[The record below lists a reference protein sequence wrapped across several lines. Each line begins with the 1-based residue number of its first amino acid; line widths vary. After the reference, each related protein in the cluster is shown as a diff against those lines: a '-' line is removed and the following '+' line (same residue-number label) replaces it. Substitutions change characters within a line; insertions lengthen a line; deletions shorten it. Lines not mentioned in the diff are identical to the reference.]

1 MPRKQKQDNTIK
13 EYLVVEDP
21 AAIKLLFV
29 PKFVD
34 LLKLIG
40 PEEMSVSDIAHAMG
54 INPGSAYYR
63 LKMLEK
69 HGLAR
74 LVREEIQG
82 GVVKKYYRKAAVN
95 ITIDTGSPGNRAAAA
110 EAGMDEAYKER
121 LLKSMGFFGYELP
134 EGRME
139 KAKERL
145 TECDG
150 LMKAALREIQQAGL
164 EKTEGDRVLVA
175 NAYQLALVFR
185 LLDDKALSSSMKA
198 LVGSFKKK
206 Q

>member
-13 EYLVVEDP
+13 EYMVVEDP

-40 PEEMSVSDIAHAMG
+40 PEEMSVSDIAHAMN

-69 HGLAR
+69 HGLAKQ
-74 LVREEIQG
+74 VREEIQG

-95 ITIDTGSPGNRAAAA
+95 ITINTGSPESKAAAA
-110 EAGMDEAYKER
+110 GVGMDESFTER
-121 LLKSMGFFGYELP
+121 LLKSMSYFGYEVP
-134 EGRME
+134 EGKMGQ
-139 KAKERL
+139 AKERL
-145 TECDG
+145 IECDR
-150 LMKAALREIQQAGL
+150 LMKAELKEIQHVGL
-164 EKTEGDRVLVA
+164 EKHESDRTLVA
-175 NAYQLALVFR
+175 NAYQLALIFR
-185 LLDDKALSSSMKA
+185 LLDDKALSSSAKA
-198 LVGSFKKK
+198 LVGSFKRK

>member
-1 MPRKQKQDNTIK
+1 MPRKPKQDNTIK

-29 PKFVD
+29 PKFAD

-40 PEEMSVSDIAHAMG
+40 TGEMSVSDIAHAMD

-69 HGLAR
+69 HGLAK

-82 GVVKKYYRKAAVN
+82 GVVKKYYRKAAAN
-95 ITIDTGSPGNRAAAA
+95 ITINAGSPENKAAAA
-110 EAGMDEAYKER
+110 EAGMDESYTER
-121 LLKSMGFFGYELP
+121 LILSMRYFGYEMP
-134 EGRME
+134 EGQMDR
-139 KAKERL
+139 AKERL
-145 TECDG
+145 VACDG
-150 LMKAALREIQQAGL
+150 RMKAILKEVQGAGL
-164 EKTEGDRVLVA
+164 EKFENDRTLVA

-185 LLDDKALSSSMKA
+185 LVDDKELSSS
-198 LVGSFKKK
+198 LRTLIGSFKKTK
-206 Q
+206 